1 MSQEHTLP
9 AVSDLLRALFK
20 WLLELELESRHCH
33 GHRLSAVS
41 LASDL
46 VATVTITDSKSNIE
60 SESVSKYAQAAQR
73 LRATTPAGVDRSCR
87 AAARGSRAAAGCRG
101 WFENPRREMQGVLLY
116 SALEDA
122 LYLLSFSVCTYSI
135 SSALFVLQNLQSQ
148 TLCFLLLCTNK
159 NFLHRSWY
167 QLRLSTK

>member
-1 MSQEHTLP
+1 MTGYRRCHWP
-9 AVSDLLRALFK
+9 SDLVR
-20 WLLELELESRHCH
+20 
-33 GHRLSAVS
+33 
-41 LASDL
+41 

-87 AAARGSRAAAGCRG
+87 AAAAPCSRVSAPAAGAGLKIHEGKCRE
-101 WFENPRREMQGVLLY
+101 FRYVLL
-116 SALEDA
+116 SKDA
-122 LYLLSFSVCTYSI
+122 LYLLSFSVSTYNI
-135 SSALFVLQNLQSQ
+135 TSALLVLQNLQSQ
-148 TLCFLLLCTNK
+148 TLGFLLLCRNK